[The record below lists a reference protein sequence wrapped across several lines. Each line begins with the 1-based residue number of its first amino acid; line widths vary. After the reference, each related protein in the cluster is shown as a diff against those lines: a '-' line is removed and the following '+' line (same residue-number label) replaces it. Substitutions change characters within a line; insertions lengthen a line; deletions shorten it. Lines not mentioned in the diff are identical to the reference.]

1 MLRKLLKYDFLSLKR
16 YLIPLY
22 SLTPVL
28 ALLAGMISWLSNR
41 VDQSLVVLG
50 LNTIFLFSVVL
61 LILSVAL
68 LPVLLVVSYYKGLY
82 SDTGYLT
89 LLLPVKRRLLILSKL
104 ICALLSILVYI
115 VVAFFSIGFVSCA
128 GTAAL
133 MQHNPFYAYTIFF
146 RAVGDFLTSTPLN
159 PVLLAI
165 EGLIYLLVWLIL
177 EFSNYY
183 FGVTLGAVVFQGKGK
198 IWGGILFCIAVDTA
212 VSIVLSLIE
221 FAISGGI
228 IGVGSVSAFESALT
242 LQIFLIVGIVL
253 RLAAAV
259 GVYFLNVRMTE
270 KKLNLA

>member
-22 SLTPVL
+22 CLTPVL
-28 ALLAGMISWLSNR
+28 ALLAGMISWLTTKIR
-41 VDQSLVVLG
+41 QPLVILGVQSIFWFLVVA
-50 LNTIFLFSVVL
+50 LF
-61 LILSVAL
+61 LSVAL

-104 ICALLSILVYI
+104 ICAFFSLLVYI
-115 VVAFFSIGFVSCA
+115 AVAFFSFGFMLTA
-128 GTAAL
+128 GTAAAL
-133 MQHNPFYAYTIFF
+133 GRNPFYAYVIFF
-146 RAVGDFLTSTPLN
+146 RSIGEILATA
-159 PVLLAI
+159 PVHPA
-165 EGLIYLLVWLIL
+165 LLVFELLVYIFVWLLL

-212 VSIVLSLIE
+212 VSLVLSLIE

-228 IGVGSVSAFESALT
+228 IGVGSASAFENSLT
-242 LQIFLIVGIVL
+242 MQIFLLVGIVL
-253 RLAAAV
+253 SLAAAV